1 MDFPVEI
8 TKNKESGWQNTS
20 PRHFVGMV
28 GLGLPLEGWA
38 ELNKKGKQSREQKM
52 TSVGKDWNNG
62 DF

>member
-1 MDFPVEI
+1 
-8 TKNKESGWQNTS
+8 
-20 PRHFVGMV
+20 MV

-52 TSVGKDWNNG
+52 TSVGKDRNNG